1 MAITLNGTQ
10 NALPADR
17 LPSGY
22 TAPVVTTIP
31 DFMWRYDVQ
40 IPLVFSTTAT
50 TSNPVTTM
58 TAIVSGTNT
67 AVQAIL
73 TADYLS
79 TATVTAFAVINDIT
93 TNLALPTTTST
104 TYLTNVTPS
113 YLVNTTIFVKAI

>member
-10 NALPADR
+10 NGLPADR
-17 LPSGY
+17 LPAGY
-22 TAPVVTTIP
+22 TAPVVTAIN
-31 DFMWRYDVQ
+31 DFMYRYDVVV
-40 IPLVFSTTAT
+40 PLVFSTTAT

-67 AVQAIL
+67 AIQAIL

-79 TATVTAFAVINDIT
+79 TATVTSYAVINDIT
-93 TNLALPTTTST
+93 TNLGLPTPTST

-113 YLVNTTIFVKAI
+113 YLVSVTIFVKAI